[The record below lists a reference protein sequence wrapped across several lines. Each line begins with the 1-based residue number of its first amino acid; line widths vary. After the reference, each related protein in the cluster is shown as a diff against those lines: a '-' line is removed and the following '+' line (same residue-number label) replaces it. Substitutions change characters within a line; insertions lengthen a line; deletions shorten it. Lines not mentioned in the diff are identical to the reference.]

1 MTTKYYSDIT
11 EGDKETVIQMYKDAK
26 VEPETNHETIQD
38 SNIVMLKT
46 PLNHSNINTTALY
59 VENDDETLASIVKN
73 VGVR

>member
-1 MTTKYYSDIT
+1 MTAKCHSDIT

>member
-46 PLNHSNINTTALY
+46 LLNHSNINTTALY

-73 VGVR
+73 AGVR

>member
-11 EGDKETVIQMYKDAK
+11 EGDKESVIQMYKDAQ

-46 PLNHSNINTTALY
+46 LLNHSNINTTALY

>member
-11 EGDKETVIQMYKDAK
+11 EGDKETVIQMYKDAQ

-38 SNIVMLKT
+38 SNIVLLKT
-46 PLNHSNINTTALY
+46 LLNHSNINTTALY

>member
-11 EGDKETVIQMYKDAK
+11 EGDKETVIQMYKDAQ

-38 SNIVMLKT
+38 SNIVLLKT
-46 PLNHSNINTTALY
+46 LLKHSNINTTALC